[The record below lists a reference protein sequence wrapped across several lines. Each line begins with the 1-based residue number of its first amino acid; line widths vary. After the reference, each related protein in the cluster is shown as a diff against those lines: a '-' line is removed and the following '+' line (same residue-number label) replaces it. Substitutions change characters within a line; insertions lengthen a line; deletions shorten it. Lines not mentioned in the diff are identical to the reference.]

1 MERAPAMGHGRPA
14 GRRHLKLRAPHP
26 PPGGVRG
33 PSLRSEGEGAL
44 HGRREILLALGVLA
58 ILTGSSS
65 GAAALVD
72 DFETDFWLP
81 YTDFLLGDKASA
93 GYSSTYVRS
102 GTRSYHVD
110 VSGYSILD
118 FGY

>member
-1 MERAPAMGHGRPA
+1 MVDDPLSERRDFICRSPY
-14 GRRHLKLRAPHP
+14 P
-26 PPGGVRG
+26 PRGGVRG
-33 PSLRSEGEGAL
+33 PSLHSKGEGAL

-102 GTRSYHVD
+102 GTRSYQVYA
-110 VSGYSILD
+110 SG
-118 FGY
+118 G

>member
-1 MERAPAMGHGRPA
+1 MVDERRSESRDFIWRAPY
-14 GRRHLKLRAPHP
+14 P
-26 PPGGVRG
+26 PRGGLRG

-93 GYSSTYVRS
+93 GYSSTYVR
-102 GTRSYHVD
+102 RSEEHTSELQSPCNLVCR
-110 VSGYSILD
+110 L
-118 FGY
+118 

>member
-1 MERAPAMGHGRPA
+1 MVDERWSESRDFIWRSPY
-14 GRRHLKLRAPHP
+14 P
-26 PPGGVRG
+26 PRGGLRG

-72 DFETDFWLP
+72 DFEAEFWLP
-81 YTDFLLGDKASA
+81 YTDFLLGDKASGGWSVA
-93 GYSSTYVRS
+93 DGRAVMR
-102 GTRSYHVD
+102 
-110 VSGYSILD
+110 
-118 FGY
+118 

>member
-1 MERAPAMGHGRPA
+1 MVDERRSESRDFIWRAPY
-14 GRRHLKLRAPHP
+14 P
-26 PPGGVRG
+26 PRGGVRG
-33 PSLRSEGEGAL
+33 PSLRSKGEGAL
-44 HGRREILLALGVLA
+44 RGRREILLALGVLA

-93 GYSSTYVRS
+93 AHSSTYSRRRTPS
-102 GTRSYHVD
+102 SHLA
-110 VSGYSILD
+110 VSGYSIYALA
-118 FGY
+118 